1 MMKMLK
7 LVQNEIIKILKK
19 TSAKVMFILLLVAI
33 LGAFGF
39 SKLIMMLNN
48 SIMSISF
55 EETDWQANT
64 RSQIEYLKQ
73 DIKDNNYDA
82 QTLAY
87 INAEIEI
94 YELALECNITYPNY
108 YYQYWK
114 TQVLDEIL
122 QDKQELKLN
131 EILENDEA
139 NELREKINQK
149 IEILKNDDYS
159 KYIELEKSEL
169 KKQLDD
175 KQITQENYENE
186 IYLLDLKDKYKIF
199 AENSN
204 EGQWKIEIYQDIE
217 LIKNNLDSK
226 FNSISGKMLKLEEIE
241 KLEDNLKIDLYRL
254 ENGIP
259 ATQIGNTGRATYD
272 TYAPIFCLLI
282 LAIFMIII
290 MGATI
295 STEISKGTIKFL
307 LFTPN
312 KRWKI
317 LLSKLLAGVIILIV
331 TSLCLS
337 VISFLV
343 GNILFKE
350 EGIRYL
356 YVQGGEVKEL
366 SNLEYTGLY
375 FLISCIDIF
384 IYMLFALMLSTL
396 TRNTSLAVGISIASY
411 VGSGIVMQI
420 MNSLIKSDWLKFIP
434 FNNFS
439 IVDRVFVNNYS
450 YSISQYSAQGGLNI
464 SVGFSLAVLGVCAI
478 LMLITTFDSFN
489 KRDIV

>member
-1 MMKMLK
+1 MKMLK

-19 TSAKVMFILLLVAI
+19 TSTKVMFILLLVAI

-48 SIMSISF
+48 SVMSVF
-55 EETDWQANT
+55 LEESDWQANT
-64 RSQIEYLKQ
+64 KSEIEYLKQ
-73 DIKDNNYDA
+73 EIKDNNYDN

-87 INAEIEI
+87 INAEIET
-94 YELALECNITYPNY
+94 YELALECNIAYPNH

-114 TQVLDEIL
+114 TEVLDEIL

-131 EILENDEA
+131 ELLENAEA
-139 NELREKINQK
+139 NEFKEKINQK
-149 IEILKNDDYS
+149 VEILKSDDYS
-159 KYIELEKSEL
+159 RYIELEKSEL
-169 KKQLDD
+169 KKQLED
-175 KQITQENYENE
+175 KQITQEKYENE
-186 IYLLDLKDKYKIF
+186 IYLLDLQDKYKIF

-217 LIKNNLDSK
+217 LIRNNLNSR

-241 KLEDNLKIDLYRL
+241 ELEDNLKIDLYRL

-259 ATQIGNTGRATYD
+259 ASQIGSTGRATYD
-272 TYAPIFCLLI
+272 TYAPMFCLLI

-290 MGATI
+290 MGSAI
-295 STEISKGTIKFL
+295 STEVSKGTIKFL

-337 VISFLV
+337 VISFLL
-343 GNILFKE
+343 GNIFFKE
-350 EGIRYL
+350 EGLRYL

-366 SNLEYTGLY
+366 SNLEYTSLY

-420 MNSLIKSDWLKFIP
+420 MNSLIKADWLKFIP

-439 IVDRVFVNNYS
+439 IVDRVFINNYS
-450 YSISQYSAQGGLNI
+450 YSVAQYSMQGGLDI

>member
-1 MMKMLK
+1 MFK
-7 LVQNEIIKILKK
+7 LVENEIIKTLKK
-19 TSAKVMFILLLVAI
+19 TSTKVMFILLLVAI

-48 SIMSISF
+48 SVMSAF
-55 EETDWQANT
+55 LEESDWQAST
-64 RSQIEYLKQ
+64 KSEIEYLKQ
-73 DIKDNNYDA
+73 EIKDNNYDT

-87 INAEIEI
+87 INSEIET
-94 YELALECNITYPNY
+94 YELALECNVIYPNY

-122 QDKQELKLN
+122 KDKQELKLD
-131 EILENDEA
+131 EILENDA
-139 NELREKINQK
+139 TNELREKINHK
-149 IEILKNDDYS
+149 IEILKSDDYS
-159 KYIELEKSEL
+159 KYIEQEKSEL
-169 KKQLDD
+169 KEKLEDN
-175 KQITQENYENE
+175 QITKEDYENE
-186 IYLLDLKDKYKIF
+186 IYLLDLKDKYRIF
-199 AENSN
+199 SENSS
-204 EGQWKIEIYQDIE
+204 EGQWKIELYQDIE
-217 LIKNNLDSK
+217 LIRNNLNSK

-241 KLEDNLKIDLYRL
+241 ELENNLKIDLYRL

-259 ATQIGNTGRATYD
+259 ASQIGSTGRATYD
-272 TYAPIFCLLI
+272 TFAPTFCLLI

-290 MGATI
+290 MGSAI

-317 LLSKLLAGVIILIV
+317 LLSKLFAGTIILIA

-337 VISFLV
+337 VICFLV
-343 GNILFKE
+343 GNIFFKE

-356 YVQGGEVKEL
+356 YVQGGVVKEL
-366 SNLEYTGLY
+366 SNLEYTSLY

-450 YSISQYSAQGGLNI
+450 YSMAQYSMQGGLNI
-464 SVGFSLAVLGVCAI
+464 SVGFSLAVLGVCTI